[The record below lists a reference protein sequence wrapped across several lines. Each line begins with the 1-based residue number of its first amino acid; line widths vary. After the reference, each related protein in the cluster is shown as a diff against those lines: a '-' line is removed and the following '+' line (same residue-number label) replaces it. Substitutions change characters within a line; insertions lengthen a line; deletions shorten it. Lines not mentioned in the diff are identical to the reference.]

1 MSIVGAGTIILPENI
16 HNKVG
21 KVTLIF
27 ADSHVSFLSINNLL
41 SYCGLIDA
49 RIRASD
55 KDLPVQSEL

>member
-1 MSIVGAGTIILPENI
+1 MLENI
-16 HNKVG
+16 HKYAG

-27 ADSHVSFLSINNLL
+27 ADSHISFFSINNLL

-55 KDLPVQSEL
+55 KDLSVQSEL